1 MTRTSGTIHGDRWG
15 YPLGDRLLTPQ
26 KSCNRSPAAAA
37 SDDTVAKAANDV
49 GSDGAIRAARREPS
63 NSITSMDRD
72 HSELLTVPECD
83 HRTAAF
89 DRFTQDGRV
98 VSAHTPR
105 IPKQANQ
112 DGQNGS
118 LSSLPPSD

>member
-1 MTRTSGTIHGDRWG
+1 MTRASGTIHGDRWG
-15 YPLGDRLLTPQ
+15 YALGDRLLAPQ

-49 GSDGAIRAARREPS
+49 GGYSAIRTSRGEPS
-63 NSITSMDRD
+63 NSITSMDRH

-89 DRFTQDGRV
+89 DRFIQD
-98 VSAHTPR
+98 A
-105 IPKQANQ
+105 
-112 DGQNGS
+112 
-118 LSSLPPSD
+118 